1 MYIAAGYATALG
13 LSTAT
18 GGYHAAPYS
27 ETELVSSR
35 RGMPTIGDPGAMWT
49 REGAGMIA
57 AGEVG
62 NKKMSVGGGEMMIKN
77 SRDLLHKARD
87 KG

>member
-1 MYIAAGYATALG
+1 
-13 LSTAT
+13 
-18 GGYHAAPYS
+18 
-27 ETELVSSR
+27 
-35 RGMPTIGDPGAMWT
+35 MPTIGDPGAMWT

-62 NKKMSVGGGEMMIKN
+62 NKKMTVGGGEMMIKN

-87 KG
+87 KE